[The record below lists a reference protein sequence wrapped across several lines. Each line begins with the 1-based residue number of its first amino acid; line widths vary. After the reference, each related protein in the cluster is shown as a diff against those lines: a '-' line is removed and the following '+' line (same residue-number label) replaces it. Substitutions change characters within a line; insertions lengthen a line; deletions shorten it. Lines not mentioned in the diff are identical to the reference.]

1 MKTVTVNASHTY
13 EIFIKRGL
21 LKDCGHIIAD
31 TVKAKTFAVITDDN
45 VDKLY
50 SDTVINSLSEKGF
63 SVVKF
68 VFPHG
73 ETSKSLYTL
82 SRIYSFLCENHL
94 THSDCL
100 IALGGGV
107 VGDITGFASATYL
120 RGIDYIQIP
129 TTLLAQIDSSVG
141 GKTAIDL
148 PNGKNLVGAF
158 KQPACVICDPDTLNT
173 LDRKFLSDGMAEA
186 IKYGCIRDYSLF
198 RLIEEHNLDT
208 IKSIADELIFR
219 CVSIKKEVVEHDEF
233 DKGER
238 MILNFGHTLGHAVE
252 SFYHYETYTH
262 GNAVAVGMC
271 LMAERCEKNNIHSH
285 QITEEL
291 VNCCKKYELAVSV
304 PAPLDELVPLC
315 FNDKKCE
322 GKNINIIIC
331 AKLGHSEV
339 QKKTIEEFK
348 KFMGV

>member
-94 THSDCL
+94 TRSDCL

-173 LDRKFLSDGMAEA
+173 TGNFFLTVWRKP
-186 IKYGCIRDYSLF
+186 
-198 RLIEEHNLDT
+198 
-208 IKSIADELIFR
+208 
-219 CVSIKKEVVEHDEF
+219 
-233 DKGER
+233 
-238 MILNFGHTLGHAVE
+238 LNTV
-252 SFYHYETYTH
+252 
-262 GNAVAVGMC
+262 
-271 LMAERCEKNNIHSH
+271 
-285 QITEEL
+285 
-291 VNCCKKYELAVSV
+291 VSV
-304 PAPLDELVPLC
+304 ITLYSDLS
-315 FNDKKCE
+315 
-322 GKNINIIIC
+322 KNITLIQLRLSPMNSFSDAFLLKRKLSNMTNSTG
-331 AKLGHSEV
+331 AKE
-339 QKKTIEEFK
+339 
-348 KFMGV
+348 

>member
-94 THSDCL
+94 TRSDCL

-158 KQPACVICDPDTLNT
+158 KQPACVICDPDTLDT
-173 LDRKFLSDGMAEA
+173 LDRKFLSDGMAGA
-186 IKYGCIRDYSLF
+186 
-198 RLIEEHNLDT
+198 H
-208 IKSIADELIFR
+208 
-219 CVSIKKEVVEHDEF
+219 
-233 DKGER
+233 
-238 MILNFGHTLGHAVE
+238 
-252 SFYHYETYTH
+252 
-262 GNAVAVGMC
+262 
-271 LMAERCEKNNIHSH
+271 
-285 QITEEL
+285 
-291 VNCCKKYELAVSV
+291 
-304 PAPLDELVPLC
+304 
-315 FNDKKCE
+315 
-322 GKNINIIIC
+322 
-331 AKLGHSEV
+331 
-339 QKKTIEEFK
+339 
-348 KFMGV
+348 